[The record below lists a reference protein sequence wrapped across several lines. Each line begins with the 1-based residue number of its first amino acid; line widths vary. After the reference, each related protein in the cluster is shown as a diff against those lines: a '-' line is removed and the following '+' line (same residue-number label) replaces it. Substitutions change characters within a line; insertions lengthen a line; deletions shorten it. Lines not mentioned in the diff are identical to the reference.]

1 MNPGGFLALAFGEV
15 HENYRSPEFAK
26 RYEGKGQ
33 KVELEPG
40 GRKSVV
46 VKLITDE
53 AETP

>member
-33 KVELEPG
+33 KVELEKG
-40 GRKSVV
+40 GRKGVV
-46 VKLITDE
+46 VKPITEE